1 MLRSSC
7 CLRQREEYMV
17 GYLCREMLFFDGV
30 RLIIIE
36 NQL

>member
-7 CLRQREEYMV
+7 WLRHGEEYMV
-17 GYLCREMLFFDGV
+17 GYLCSERLFFDGV